1 MLWAKKP
8 ELLLWE
14 MKLCC
19 IVKNFLPF
27 FFFPEISLYKGTGE
41 NFLLKLLIKWV
52 VKVSQSRCSSITNEL
67 LNALFCIFLCKGFKP
82 HSKFGC
88 EFGHCSPL
96 GIHLVC
102 PAM

>member
-19 IVKNFLPF
+19 FVKNFLPF

-52 VKVSQSRCSSITNEL
+52 V
-67 LNALFCIFLCKGFKP
+67 
-82 HSKFGC
+82 
-88 EFGHCSPL
+88 
-96 GIHLVC
+96 
-102 PAM
+102 